1 MTDAWDR
8 LAAVLEAENGA
19 LERLDLARAAG
30 MLAAKQAALEAI
42 ENAPPPEQSRLAATG
57 ELARANQCLLEHGI
71 AIQARV
77 LALVAEAA
85 RTAMASEAPA
95 PCYGNGTTSASG
107 APMAPRDGA
116 PMVLSRTV

>member
-1 MTDAWDR
+1 MRHAWER
-8 LAAVLEAENGA
+8 LAAVLEAENDA

-42 ENAPPPEQSRLAATG
+42 ADAPPPEQSRLAAVAG
-57 ELARANQCLLEHGI
+57 LARANQRLLEHAI

-85 RTAMASEAPA
+85 RSAM
-95 PCYGNGTTSASG
+95 ASG
-107 APMAPRDGA
+107 APAPRYGGATTLRPGAPMPSRDGA
-116 PMVLSRTV
+116 PMVLLRTV